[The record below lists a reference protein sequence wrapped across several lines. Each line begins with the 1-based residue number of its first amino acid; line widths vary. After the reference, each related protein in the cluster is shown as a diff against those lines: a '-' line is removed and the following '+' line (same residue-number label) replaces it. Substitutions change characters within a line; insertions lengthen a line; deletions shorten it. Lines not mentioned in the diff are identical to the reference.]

1 MSFSEK
7 VGANALGLKINACT
21 PSLNFDTCF
30 SISSAEK
37 WSVTSQPVSSVSA
50 PRLAPP
56 EMKRRRVRSGMVL
69 TASRTSSVLS
79 TPGIRRLRMRPM
91 VMFLEL
97 SADDHGAQALRHQ
110 KGERDMNHDESDNRR
125 HAEEVDVAGGVI
137 AAEQRRQILQLH
149 RLPDRQAR

>member
-1 MSFSEK
+1 MNGNGFVMALSGK
-7 VGANALGLKINACT
+7 VGAIALGLKINACT
-21 PSLNFDTCF
+21 PSLNFETRF

-37 WSVTSQPVSSVSA
+37 LSVTSQPVSSVSA

-91 VMFLEL
+91 TMLL
-97 SADDHGAQALRHQ
+97 
-110 KGERDMNHDESDNRR
+110 
-125 HAEEVDVAGGVI
+125 
-137 AAEQRRQILQLH
+137 
-149 RLPDRQAR
+149 